1 MNQSYL
7 TTVLV
12 GLVAFCASGTAQA
25 ATPNIV
31 FVLCDDLG
39 YGDVH
44 CLNPERGKIPTPG
57 VDRLAREGMIFTD
70 CAFWFIGLHP
80 NAIRLTDRALQLA
93 NPFAERCGDRF
104 RTVPD
109 RAITPDHRQ
118 FPESRRDTTRGL
130 SGNGTS
136 TSSIRIQPP
145 ARRWRGPRERGN
157 SLLSAA
163 RFLTDR
169 SAGALIIFTAFI
181 MHAT

>member
-70 CAFWFIGLHP
+70 AHSGSSVCTPTRYGLLTGRYSWRT
-80 NAIRLTDRALQLA
+80 RLQSGVVTG
-93 NPFAERCGDRF
+93 FAPCLIA
-104 RTVPD
+104 P
-109 RAITPDHRQ
+109 
-118 FPESRRDTTRGL
+118 SRPTIASFLKCRDTTRGL